1 MKINLFVFIFK
12 NTLKKLPAV
21 YYIFNIAIISISLGF
36 QIGILIVYFIGGK
49 KMQKVPDW
57 LKTTLCMSSKKSL
70 ESNKKMNQFRKVP
83 FNRISI
89 KSKGAIS
96 SNNPK
101 TKTKPYRNNDR
112 ILKQIFQLVKRIS
125 QNFDKI
131 QNKNREKEII
141 GDEWK
146 KVSRRLDLVLFVIHG
161 SIMIIM
167 PTVMFGKFYFMNQ
180 SLLNHQELCHCET

>member
-1 MKINLFVFIFK
+1 M
-12 NTLKKLPAV
+12 
-21 YYIFNIAIISISLGF
+21 
-36 QIGILIVYFIGGK
+36 QI
-49 KMQKVPDW
+49 VPEW
-57 LKTTLCMSSKKSL
+57 LKTTLCMSSSKSL
-70 ESNKKMNQFRKVP
+70 TSNKKMNQFRKVP
-83 FNRISI
+83 LNKISI

-96 SNNPK
+96 IN

-131 QNKNREKEII
+131 QNKNREKERI

-180 SLLNHQELCHCET
+180 SLLNLQELCHCET